1 MVMIMVELEVA
12 SVEAIQD
19 ELKRREMLA
28 KDAKIKELF
37 LEIDR
42 AYQTGKIT
50 GIYRDI
56 ENHGTSASITKYHV
70 FTK

>member
-1 MVMIMVELEVA
+1 MVIIMVDLCVA

-50 GIYRDI
+50 GIYRDV
-56 ENHGTSASITKYHV
+56 ENQGTSVSVTKYHV

>member
-1 MVMIMVELEVA
+1 MVELEVA

-42 AYQTGKIT
+42 AYSTGKIT
-50 GIYRDI
+50 GIYRDV
-56 ENHGTSASITKYHV
+56 ENQGTSASITKYHV

>member
-1 MVMIMVELEVA
+1 MVELEVA

-19 ELKRREMLA
+19 ELKRREMLV

-42 AYQTGKIT
+42 AYQTGRIT
-50 GIYRDI
+50 SIFRDV
-56 ENHGTSASITKYHV
+56 ENQGTSVSVTKYHV

>member
-1 MVMIMVELEVA
+1 MVELEVA

-42 AYQTGKIT
+42 AYSTGKIT
-50 GIYRDI
+50 GIYRDV
-56 ENHGTSASITKYHV
+56 ENQGTSASVTKYHV

>member
-1 MVMIMVELEVA
+1 MIMVELEVA

-42 AYQTGKIT
+42 AYSTGKIT
-50 GIYRDI
+50 GIYRDV
-56 ENHGTSASITKYHV
+56 ENQGTSASITKYHV

>member
-1 MVMIMVELEVA
+1 MVELEVA

-50 GIYRDI
+50 GIYRDV
-56 ENHGTSASITKYHV
+56 ENQGTSASITKYHV